1 MNSGLV
7 DEVSLVVISSDKSWT
22 VGLPLHSF
30 SRTLQAAALWEGG
43 QLYAMAEELGPK
55 FLHDQ
60 DGGMTYLNRRIL
72 DRLKKAR
79 DLTSNTET
87 SCGYADVHDLRLY
100 VKETVSYMTAVL
112 IQSLIDSMIGES
124 CVRLSHFGHCYFY

>member
-1 MNSGLV
+1 
-7 DEVSLVVISSDKSWT
+7 
-22 VGLPLHSF
+22 
-30 SRTLQAAALWEGG
+30 
-43 QLYAMAEELGPK
+43 MAEELGPK

-72 DRLKKAR
+72 DRLKDAR

-124 CVRLSHFGHCYFY
+124 CFR